1 MKNQLSNYLLGILC
15 LFFVLFSYSTQAQ
28 DLNVKGKIQDVN
40 AQPLPG
46 ANVIV
51 KGTNIGVVS
60 DFDGNFL
67 IKNVKQGSVLVISYI
82 GFVTKEVSAN
92 SNNLKITLQEGA
104 ALEEVIVTGVFDKRT
119 AMKSSVAIS
128 VLEAKGISKIAANSA
143 ADLLSYTPGVYV
155 NSSVG
160 EVNNTVYSR
169 GVNANQFGVAGG
181 NGFYYV
187 GLFEDGLPVI
197 NLTSGNSAADYFY
210 RADGTLKRLES
221 VRGGSASITG
231 NNSPGGIFNYVSH
244 SGKEKYNMVS
254 LKSGLEGNGK
264 NPFTRFDANLGG
276 AIGEKGWYYNVGG
289 FYRSSEGAR
298 SPGYQLN
305 KGGQIKANI
314 LKEFGG
320 GGFVKFYAKY
330 LNDRNAL
337 PQALPAKNYN
347 NPELALGFTNTDTQ
361 MLPAASS
368 VQPNWSASPGSTYE
382 FDPSNLNHSTEI
394 MVGNE
399 LELKLGKGWSFNN
412 NVKFS
417 HKTKDQSI
425 AIFSTPTDLESLLTY
440 ALMGMVA
447 PGTIQLKDRSS
458 GQLMAEIN
466 ADFTFGPKWQV
477 TQNNLPNQGELPN
490 NVFFN
495 MTNYSNFGMNELI
508 DQFSF
513 NKKAG
518 KHSLTLGSF
527 TAISHNDTY
536 ANGTANT
543 SLRTMVNRS
552 SPLDVT
558 LTLPGGGPTLQVT
571 DPNGY
576 AQLSGGRF
584 AWGGYESQQ
593 NQYSVFLADGIQ
605 ASDKLNIDLG
615 IRFDQFEVNGKNRIG
630 KENPN
635 SAAGGI
641 DGNPLTLYD
650 NYYFV
655 DDFYVPYKT
664 SLSLVSYSAGVNYQM
679 NNNNA
684 VYGRFSRGKKAPDM
698 QFYYDNY
705 STLSA
710 SPEVKAQT
718 VTQLELGYK
727 FKSPKISGSII
738 PFYSRLS
745 DIPVSSVAQLEDNT
759 SYFTDVVF
767 NTLETFGLEAEV
779 SLKFTDKFNLNAN
792 ATLQSAKAKKWQSWV
807 IGSNGRADD
816 ALVNNNGNKAENS
829 PAVMFNISPNYNFK
843 KGYLSLNYQYMGDR
857 EANMANAFT
866 LPGFGQLNF
875 SAGYDLSPKLTLLAN
890 INNLTNTFGVMNWMA
905 PSSTTLV
912 DAFSHN
918 SVTPARVASNPNE
931 VFQVVAIQP
940 RAYFLT
946 LKYEF

>member
-1 MKNQLSNYLLGILC
+1 MKNQLRNYLLRIVC
-15 LFFVLFSYSTQAQ
+15 LFFVLYNYSAQAQ
-28 DLNVKGKIQDVN
+28 DLNVKGKILDVN

-46 ANVIV
+46 ANIVV
-51 KGTNIGVVS
+51 KGSNNGVVS
-60 DFDGNFL
+60 DFEGNFL
-67 IKNVKQGSVLVISYI
+67 IKNVKQGGVLVVSYI
-82 GFVTKEVSAN
+82 GFETKEVTAN
-92 SNNLKITLQEGA
+92 TNNLKITLQEGA

-128 VLEAKGISKIAANSA
+128 VLDAKGISKIAANSA

-169 GVNANQFGVAGG
+169 GVNASQFGVAGG

-244 SGKEKYNMVS
+244 TGKEKYNMVS
-254 LKSGLEGNGK
+254 LKSGLEGDGR
-264 NPFTRFDANLGG
+264 NPFNRVDANLGG
-276 AIGEKGWYYNVGG
+276 AIGKKGWYYNVGG
-289 FYRSSEGAR
+289 FYRISDGAR
-298 SPGYQLN
+298 NPGYNLN
-305 KGGQIKANI
+305 KGGQIKLNI
-314 LKEFGG
+314 LKEFAD

-347 NPELALGFTNTDTQ
+347 DPELALGFSNTDTQ
-361 MLPAASS
+361 MLPAA
-368 VQPNWSASPGSTYE
+368 GSTQPLWSGSGATYN
-382 FDPSNLNHSTEI
+382 FNPSNLSRNTDI

-412 NVKFS
+412 NIKFS
-417 HKTKDQSI
+417 HKTKEQNI
-425 AIFSTPTDLESLLTY
+425 VAFSTPTDLEKLLTY
-440 ALMGMVA
+440 GLMGIVA
-447 PGTIQLKDRSS
+447 PGTIELKDRGT
-458 GQLMAEIN
+458 GQLMAQIN
-466 ADFTFGPKWQV
+466 ADFSTGPKWQV
-477 TQNNLPNQGELPN
+477 TQNNLPNQAELPN

-527 TAISHNDTY
+527 IAISHNDMY

-543 SLRTMVNRS
+543 SLRTMENRS

-558 LTLPGGGPTLQVT
+558 LKLPGGGPTLQVT

-576 AQLSGGRF
+576 AQYSGGRF
-584 AWGGYESQQ
+584 QWNGSESQQ
-593 NQYSVFLADGIQ
+593 NQYSAFLADGIQ

-615 IRFDQFEVNGKNRIG
+615 IRFDQFQVKGKTRVG
-630 KENPN
+630 KENPD

-641 DGNPLTLYD
+641 DGNPLTLFD

-655 DDFYVPYKT
+655 DNFYVPFKT
-664 SLSLVSYSAGVNYQM
+664 SLSLVSYSAGINYQL

-705 STLSA
+705 RTENA
-710 SPEVKAQT
+710 QPEIKAQT
-718 VTQLELGYK
+718 VMQFELGYK
-727 FKSPKISGSII
+727 FKSPRISGSVI
-738 PFYSRLS
+738 PFYSQLS
-745 DIPVSSVAQLEDNT
+745 DISVSELGQLEDNT

-779 SLKFTDKFNLNAN
+779 SLKLTDKFNLNAN
-792 ATLQSAKAKKWQSWV
+792 ATLQSAKAKNWQSWV
-807 IGSNGRADD
+807 LGTNGESDD
-816 ALVNNNGNKAENS
+816 VLINNNGKKAENVPS
-829 PAVMFNISPNYNFK
+829 VMFNISPSYNFK
-843 KGYLSLNYQYMGDR
+843 KGNISLNYQYMGDR
-857 EANMANAFT
+857 EANMSNAFT

-875 SAGYDLSPKLTLLAN
+875 SAAYNLSSKLTVLAN
-890 INNLTNTFGVMNWMA
+890 INNLTNNFGVMNWMA
-905 PSSTTLV
+905 PSSRTLV

-931 VFQVVAIQP
+931 FFQVFAIQP